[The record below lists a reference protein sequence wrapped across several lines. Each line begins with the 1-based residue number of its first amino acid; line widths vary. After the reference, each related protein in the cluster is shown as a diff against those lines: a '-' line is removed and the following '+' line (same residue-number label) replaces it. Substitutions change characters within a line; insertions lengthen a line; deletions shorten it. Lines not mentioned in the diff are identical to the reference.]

1 MRELA
6 DKIVWFAKL
15 SDVQS
20 VSFNMVLPDLKFGG
34 WIIRPLDLKTSGDID
49 TPTLE
54 SFGFQPGYF
63 FDVAYTTA
71 VQS

>member
-1 MRELA
+1 MLRELA
-6 DKIVWFAKL
+6 DTIIRSTKL

-20 VSFNMVLPDLKFGG
+20 VSFNMVLPDLKFGQV
-34 WIIRPLDLKTSGDID
+34 DLKTSGDID
-49 TPTLE
+49 TATLE
-54 SFGFQPGYF
+54 SFGSQPGYF